1 MRHNPEAVLIRQHH
15 NQPAKEE
22 ENAFRNV
29 CGTVFQTDNAEEWKS
44 GGRHGAL
51 IWYSIKNN

>member
-29 CGTVFQTDNAEEWKS
+29 CGTVFQTDNARMKEWWEAR
-44 GGRHGAL
+44 GINL
-51 IWYSIKNN
+51 IFY

>member
-15 NQPAKEE
+15 NQAAIEE
-22 ENAFRNV
+22 ENDFRNV
-29 CGTVFQTDNAEEWKS
+29 CGTVFQTDNAKRKS
-44 GGRHGAL
+44 GGAL